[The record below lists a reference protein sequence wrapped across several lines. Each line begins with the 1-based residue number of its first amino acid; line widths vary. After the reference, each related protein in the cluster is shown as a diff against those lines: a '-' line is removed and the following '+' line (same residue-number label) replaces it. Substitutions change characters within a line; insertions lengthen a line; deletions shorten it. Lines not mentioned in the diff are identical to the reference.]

1 MLWNQILWIAT
12 SVADA
17 AAVNSYGIKALL
29 ANGLSTFTIKGNPVF
44 SNGPKI
50 LPKKF
55 TQIACFM

>member
-1 MLWNQILWIAT
+1 MWIAT

-17 AAVNSYGIKALL
+17 AAVNYYGIKALL
-29 ANGLSTFTIKGNPVF
+29 ANDLSTFTIKDNPVF

-55 TQIACFM
+55 TRISCFM